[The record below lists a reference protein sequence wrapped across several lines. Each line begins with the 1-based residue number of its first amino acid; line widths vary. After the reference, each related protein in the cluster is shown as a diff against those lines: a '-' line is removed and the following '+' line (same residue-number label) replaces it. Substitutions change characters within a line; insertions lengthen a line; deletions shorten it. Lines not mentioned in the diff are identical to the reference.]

1 MRKLISIIEDHREVK
16 FPLAHY
22 GLGKA
27 YFKQNRYSVAGL
39 RTEFMDQGSKLAGA
53 GSPGLRLNFPRAL
66 SNFCREL
73 NDVIVSIHNTFE

>member
-1 MRKLISIIEDHREVK
+1 MYLPIFPYFQDICEGVRKLISIIEDHREVK

-53 GSPGLRLNFPRAL
+53 GSPGLA
-66 SNFCREL
+66 
-73 NDVIVSIHNTFE
+73 